1 MARINAACKKL
12 ARLCCKSSAATSL
25 ALSLVVSSAIAQPTA
40 EALERSRQEL
50 GVFSDLL
57 SVGLGL
63 DEPGG
68 LFGMNVGSIHSRYLF
83 GQGAYL
89 EIRSPLANRR
99 QRLSLAALSSTMRG
113 LQSSQNPFSRFSAA
127 PSSQALDAGTADSA
141 LVASLASRIQDV
153 DYELIV
159 SSALRQASEAA
170 EALRS
175 LEGIDDATYADI
187 REELAELRRN
197 LRANLNEMSEAVA
210 RANSVPTGAP
220 YAVAVPLSERIAMLR
235 QIAQQKAEELGE
247 QLEQAQSDYQQRWF
261 AEREAFE
268 RAFYA
273 SACTASE
280 QLVSF
285 ADSETLAI
293 VLKGL
298 GDEGAR
304 MRPDRMHMLSIAEL
318 RWCASG
324 AIAPSDIGAVVYSY

>member
-1 MARINAACKKL
+1 
-12 ARLCCKSSAATSL
+12 
-25 ALSLVVSSAIAQPTA
+25 
-40 EALERSRQEL
+40 
-50 GVFSDLL
+50 
-57 SVGLGL
+57 
-63 DEPGG
+63 
-68 LFGMNVGSIHSRYLF
+68 MNVGSIQSRYLF

-99 QRLSLAALSSTMRG
+99 QRLSLAALSSTMRD

-187 REELAELRRN
+187 REELAELRRD
-197 LRANLNEMSEAVA
+197 LQANLSEMSEAVA

-220 YAVAVPLSERIAMLR
+220 DAVAVPLSERIAMLR

-268 RAFYA
+268 RALYA

-293 VLKGL
+293 VLSGL

-304 MRPDRMHMLSIAEL
+304 LRPDRMHMLSIAEL
-318 RWCASG
+318 RRCASG
-324 AIAPSDIGAVVYSY
+324 AIAPSDISAVVYSY

>member
-1 MARINAACKKL
+1 
-12 ARLCCKSSAATSL
+12 
-25 ALSLVVSSAIAQPTA
+25 
-40 EALERSRQEL
+40 
-50 GVFSDLL
+50 
-57 SVGLGL
+57 
-63 DEPGG
+63 
-68 LFGMNVGSIHSRYLF
+68 MNVGSIQSRYLF

-99 QRLSLAALSSTMRG
+99 QRLSLAALSSTMRD

-127 PSSQALDAGTADSA
+127 PSSQESGAGAADSA

-220 YAVAVPLSERIAMLR
+220 DAVAVPLSERIALLR
-235 QIAQQKAEELGE
+235 QLAQQKAEELGE
-247 QLEQAQSDYQQRWF
+247 QLEQAQSDYEQRWF
-261 AEREAFE
+261 AEREVFE
-268 RAFYA
+268 RALYA

-293 VLKGL
+293 VLTGL

>member
-68 LFGMNVGSIHSRYLF
+68 LFGMNVGSIQSRYLF

-99 QRLSLAALSSTMRG
+99 QRLSLAALSSTMRD

-159 SSALRQASEAA
+159 SSALRQAAEAA

-220 YAVAVPLSERIAMLR
+220 DAVAVPLSERIALLR
-235 QIAQQKAEELGE
+235 QLAQQKAEELGE
-247 QLEQAQSDYQQRWF
+247 QLEQAQSDYEQRWF

-268 RAFYA
+268 RAVYA

-280 QLVSF
+280 QLVNF

-293 VLKGL
+293 VLTGL

-324 AIAPSDIGAVVYSY
+324 AIAPSDISAVVYSY

>member
-12 ARLCCKSSAATSL
+12 ARLCRKSSAATSL
-25 ALSLVVSSAIAQPTA
+25 ALSMVVSLAIAQPTA

-68 LFGMNVGSIHSRYLF
+68 LFGMNVGSIQSRYLF

-99 QRLSLAALSSTMRG
+99 QRLSLAALSSTMRD

-187 REELAELRRN
+187 REELAELRRD
-197 LRANLNEMSEAVA
+197 LQANLSEMSEAVA

-220 YAVAVPLSERIAMLR
+220 DAVAVPLSERIAMLR

-268 RAFYA
+268 RALYA

-280 QLVSF
+280 HLVSF

-293 VLKGL
+293 VLSGL

-304 MRPDRMHMLSIAEL
+304 LRPDRMHMLSIAEL
-318 RWCASG
+318 RRCASG
-324 AIAPSDIGAVVYSY
+324 AIAPSDISAVVYSY

>member
-25 ALSLVVSSAIAQPTA
+25 ALSMVVSSAIAQPTA

-68 LFGMNVGSIHSRYLF
+68 LFGMNVGSIQSRYLF

-99 QRLSLAALSSTMRG
+99 QRLSLAALSSTMRD

-187 REELAELRRN
+187 RQELAELRRD
-197 LRANLNEMSEAVA
+197 LQANLSEMSEAVA

-268 RAFYA
+268 RALYA
-273 SACTASE
+273 SACTESE

-285 ADSETLAI
+285 EDSETLAI
-293 VLKGL
+293 VLAGL

-304 MRPDRMHMLSIAEL
+304 LRPDRMHMLSIAEL
-318 RWCASG
+318 RRCASG
-324 AIAPSDIGAVVYSY
+324 AIAPSDISAVVYSY

>member
-12 ARLCCKSSAATSL
+12 ARLCCKPSAVISL
-25 ALSLVVSSAIAQPTA
+25 ALSMVVSSAIAQPSA
-40 EALERSRQEL
+40 DALERSRQEL

-57 SVGLGL
+57 SVDLGL
-63 DEPGG
+63 NAPGG
-68 LFGMNVGSIHSRYLF
+68 LFGMNIGSIQSRYLF

-99 QRLSLAALSSTMRG
+99 QRLSLAALSSTMRD

-127 PSSQALDAGTADSA
+127 PSSQALAAGTADSA

-187 REELAELRRN
+187 REELAELRRD
-197 LRANLNEMSEAVA
+197 LQANLSEMSEAVA

-220 YAVAVPLSERIAMLR
+220 DAVAVPLSERIAMLR

-268 RAFYA
+268 RALYA

-285 ADSETLAI
+285 ADSETLAV
-293 VLKGL
+293 VLAGL

-304 MRPDRMHMLSIAEL
+304 LRPDRMHMLSIAEL
-318 RWCASG
+318 RRCASG
-324 AIAPSDIGAVVYSY
+324 AIAPSDISAVVYSY

>member
-1 MARINAACKKL
+1 MARINTACKKL
-12 ARLCCKSSAATSL
+12 ARLCCRSSAVTSL
-25 ALSLVVSSAIAQPTA
+25 ALSMVVSSAIAQPSA

-68 LFGMNVGSIHSRYLF
+68 LFGMNVGSIQSRYLF

-99 QRLSLAALSSTMRG
+99 QRLSLAALSSTMRD

-127 PSSQALDAGTADSA
+127 PSSQESGAGAADSA

-175 LEGIDDATYADI
+175 LEGIDDATYAGI
-187 REELAELRRN
+187 RQELAELR
-197 LRANLNEMSEAVA
+197 LDLQANISETSEAVA

-220 YAVAVPLSERIAMLR
+220 DAAAVSLSEQIAPLR
-235 QIAQQKAEELGE
+235 QLAQQKAEELGE
-247 QLEQAQSDYQQRWF
+247 QLEQAQSDYEQRWF

-268 RAFYA
+268 RALYT
-273 SACTASE
+273 SACKASE

-293 VLKGL
+293 VLAGL

-304 MRPDRMHMLSIAEL
+304 MRPDRMHMLSIAAL
-318 RWCASG
+318 RRCASG

>member
-68 LFGMNVGSIHSRYLF
+68 LFGMNVGSIQSRYLF

-99 QRLSLAALSSTMRG
+99 QRLSLAALSSTMRD

-159 SSALRQASEAA
+159 SSALRQAAEAA

-187 REELAELRRN
+187 RGELAELRRD
-197 LRANLNEMSEAVA
+197 LQANLSEMSEAVA

-220 YAVAVPLSERIAMLR
+220 DAVAVPLSERIALLR
-235 QIAQQKAEELGE
+235 QLAQQKAEELGE
-247 QLEQAQSDYQQRWF
+247 QLEQAQSDYEQRWF

-268 RAFYA
+268 RAVYA

-280 QLVSF
+280 QLVNF

-293 VLKGL
+293 VLAGL

-318 RWCASG
+318 RRCASG
-324 AIAPSDIGAVVYSY
+324 AIAPSDISAVVYSY

>member
-68 LFGMNVGSIHSRYLF
+68 LFGMNVGSIQSRYLF

-99 QRLSLAALSSTMRG
+99 QRLSLAALSSTMRD

-159 SSALRQASEAA
+159 SSALRQAAEAA

-187 REELAELRRN
+187 RGELAELRRD
-197 LRANLNEMSEAVA
+197 LQANLSEMNEAVA
-210 RANSVPTGAP
+210 RANSVPMGTP
-220 YAVAVPLSERIAMLR
+220 DAVAVPLSERIALLR
-235 QIAQQKAEELGE
+235 QLAQQKAEELGE
-247 QLEQAQSDYQQRWF
+247 QLEQAQSDYEQRWF

-268 RAFYA
+268 RAVYA

-280 QLVSF
+280 QLVNF

-293 VLKGL
+293 VLAGL

-318 RWCASG
+318 RRCASG
-324 AIAPSDIGAVVYSY
+324 AIAPSDISAVVYSY

>member
-50 GVFSDLL
+50 DVFSDLL

-68 LFGMNVGSIHSRYLF
+68 LFGMNVGSIQSRYLF

-99 QRLSLAALSSTMRG
+99 QRLSLAALSSTMRD

-127 PSSQALDAGTADSA
+127 PSSQALYAGTADSA

-159 SSALRQASEAA
+159 SSALRQAAEAA

-187 REELAELRRN
+187 RGELAELRRD
-197 LRANLNEMSEAVA
+197 LQANLSEMNEAVA
-210 RANSVPTGAP
+210 RANSVPTGTP
-220 YAVAVPLSERIAMLR
+220 DAVAVPLSERIALLR
-235 QIAQQKAEELGE
+235 QLAQQKAEELGE
-247 QLEQAQSDYQQRWF
+247 QLEQAQSDY
-261 AEREAFE
+261 
-268 RAFYA
+268 
-273 SACTASE
+273 E
-280 QLVSF
+280 Q
-285 ADSETLAI
+285 
-293 VLKGL
+293 
-298 GDEGAR
+298 
-304 MRPDRMHMLSIAEL
+304 
-318 RWCASG
+318 
-324 AIAPSDIGAVVYSY
+324 

>member
-25 ALSLVVSSAIAQPTA
+25 ALSMVVSSAIAQPTA

-68 LFGMNVGSIHSRYLF
+68 LFGMNVGSIQSRYLF

-99 QRLSLAALSSTMRG
+99 QRLSLAALSSTMRD

-187 REELAELRRN
+187 RQELAELRRD
-197 LRANLNEMSEAVA
+197 LQANLSEMSEAVA

-268 RAFYA
+268 RALYA

-280 QLVSF
+280 QIVSF
-285 ADSETLAI
+285 EDSETLAI
-293 VLKGL
+293 VLAGL

-304 MRPDRMHMLSIAEL
+304 LRPDRMHMLSIAEL
-318 RWCASG
+318 RRCASG
-324 AIAPSDIGAVVYSY
+324 AIAPSDISAVVYSY